1 MVVSGMPGEQR
12 EAALAQMLGYLVPP
26 LQQAVQSSQEAPAVL
41 LIDRIT
47 IIFRRACDM
56 IHSLLHGSLMG
67 NDSFPL
73 ADRCNAVCLFGLSCL
88 YAHLCRQLTAAA
100 R

>member
-47 IIFRRACDM
+47 IIFRHAHPD
-56 IHSLLHGSLMG
+56 HHGVHGAGVNPAPSTPHAP
-67 NDSFPL
+67 S
-73 ADRCNAVCLFGLSCL
+73 
-88 YAHLCRQLTAAA
+88 
-100 R
+100 